1 MFTSLKL
8 GLVLVMMAG
17 AGGGYLYIN
26 KLQKDNATLKSNQ
39 IKLESAVEDQKAV
52 IESQAEDFKKI
63 RSTLTKLEVE
73 NAKLQKDK
81 QDLSKRLGK
90 HDIGNLAE
98 NKPKL
103 VEKIINGASKSAAR
117 CVEIASGSP
126 LTEEELNGTPNRE
139 CPSFWPTP

>member
-1 MFTSLKL
+1 ML
-8 GLVLVMMAG
+8 AG
-17 AGGGYLYIN
+17 AGGGYLYVQ
-26 KLQKDNATLKSNQ
+26 KLQKDNAILKENQ
-39 IKLESAVEDQKAV
+39 LKLEGAVEDQKLV
-52 IESQAEDFKKI
+52 IEQQAEDFRKI
-63 RSTLTKLEVE
+63 RNTLDKLEEV
-73 NAKLQKDK
+73 NKKLEQDK
-81 QDLSKRLGK
+81 ADLNKRLGK

-139 CPSFWPTP
+139 CPGFWPTP

>member
-1 MFTSLKL
+1 ML
-8 GLVLVMMAG
+8 AG

-39 IKLESAVEDQKAV
+39 IKLESAVEDQKLV
-52 IESQAEDFKKI
+52 IEQQAEDFRKI
-63 RSTLTKLEVE
+63 RNTLNKLEEV
-73 NAKLQKDK
+73 NKKLEQDK
-81 QDLSKRLGK
+81 ADLNKRLGK

>member
-1 MFTSLKL
+1 ML
-8 GLVLVMMAG
+8 AG
-17 AGGGYLYIN
+17 AGGGYLYVQ
-26 KLQKDNATLKSNQ
+26 KLQKDNAILKENQ
-39 IKLESAVEDQKAV
+39 LKLEGAVEEQKQV
-52 IESQAEDFKKI
+52 IEKQAEDFRKI
-63 RSTLTKLEVE
+63 RDTLTKLEEV
-73 NAKLQKDK
+73 NKKLEQDK
-81 QDLSKRLGK
+81 ADLSKRLGK